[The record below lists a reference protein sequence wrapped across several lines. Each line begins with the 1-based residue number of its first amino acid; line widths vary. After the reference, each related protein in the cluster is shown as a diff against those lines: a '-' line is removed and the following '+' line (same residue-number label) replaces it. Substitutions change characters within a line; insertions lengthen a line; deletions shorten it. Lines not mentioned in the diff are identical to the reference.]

1 MSFRLDDL
9 TDAGRK
15 LPDVAGLIPWLPTPH
30 RCECGAYC
38 EADVQYVAA
47 QAMAVEVWVC
57 PDCGARYYRDEADL
71 TGDIR

>member
-9 TDAGRK
+9 TDVDKK

-38 EADVQYVAA
+38 TADVQYVES
-47 QAMAVEVWVC
+47 QGMPVDVWVC
-57 PDCGARYYRDEADL
+57 PDCETRYYRDEDSL